1 MMLKQF
7 NNPESGVPE
16 VFEEFYNSSNVKLT
30 HGMVVVEDLA
40 TSAKAQLRACT
51 TTTTAA
57 DQKVAGVVFDPSG
70 NGVAVGARGLL
81 MRRGYHPA
89 VNHNSA
95 ETTVAIGTICVT
107 YTTAGEVDK
116 VSAGTTVQVGS
127 IVGYAAEAL
136 TAADTVIAMRVDVK

>member
-16 VFEEFYNSSNVKLT
+16 VFEEFYNSSSGALA
-30 HGMVVVEDLA
+30 HGDVVVEDLA
-40 TSAKAQLRACT
+40 TSAKAQLRYCT

-70 NGVAVGARGLL
+70 NGVAVGARGLI

-89 VNHNSA
+89 VAFNSA
-95 ETTVAIGTICVT
+95 ETTVAIGSPLVT
-107 YTTAGEVDK
+107 FTTAKHADLLT
-116 VSAGTTVQVGS
+116 AGSTINAGALL
-127 IVGYAAEAL
+127 GYAAEAL
-136 TAADTVIAMRVDVK
+136 TAGDTAIAMRVDVK